1 MSEQITHANAPT
13 HIQRLYGFVG
23 HLAQNHNKIVDH
35 LTDLHK
41 NVTAL
46 QQNVRALRQTVS
58 APKSPQSPQRQVT
71 QQ

>member
-1 MSEQITHANAPT
+1 MSEITHANAPT
-13 HIQRLYGFVG
+13 HIQRLYHFVG
-23 HLAQNHNKIVDH
+23 NLAQNHNKIVDH

-58 APKSPQSPQRQVT
+58 TQQPQSPQRQAI
-71 QQ
+71 QK

>member
-13 HIQRLYGFVG
+13 HIQRLYHFVG
-23 HLAQNHNKIVDH
+23 NLAQNHNKIVDH

-58 APKSPQSPQRQVT
+58 GPQTQQRQGSPVR